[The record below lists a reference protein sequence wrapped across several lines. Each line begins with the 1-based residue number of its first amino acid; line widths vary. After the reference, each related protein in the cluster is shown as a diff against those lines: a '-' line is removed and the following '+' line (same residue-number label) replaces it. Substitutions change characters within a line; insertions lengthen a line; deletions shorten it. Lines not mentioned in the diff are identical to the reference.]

1 MVAEQPAMN
10 PLHPNT
16 GLLPP
21 TLRAL
26 ALGLLVE
33 TVVPMLTKS
42 RDESPAP
49 PDQSDRDAD
58 ARAELWQDLRG
69 KCDEL
74 STLVL
79 RADDPEEAAAYVL
92 DYLPKH
98 FDFIFELLCGQKR
111 GRVPAGVGAV
121 SQVAHRNGKH
131 TAERASEPRPSGSGR
146 RSPAP

>member
-1 MVAEQPAMN
+1 MD
-10 PLHPNT
+10 PLYPNT

-33 TVVPMLTKS
+33 TVVPMLARS
-42 RDESPAP
+42 RGESAVP
-49 PDQSDRDAD
+49 PDEGESSPDGKAQ
-58 ARAELWQDLRG
+58 LWQNLRV

-74 STLVL
+74 ATVVV

-92 DYLPKH
+92 GYLPKH
-98 FDFIFELLCGQKR
+98 LEYLFELLCGQKR
-111 GRVPAGVGAV
+111 VPMLDHVEAG

-131 TAERASEPRPSGSGR
+131 DPNPV
-146 RSPAP
+146 

>member
-1 MVAEQPAMN
+1 MDPMY
-10 PLHPNT
+10 PNT

-33 TVVPMLTKS
+33 TVVPMLARS
-42 RDESPAP
+42 RGESAVPLDQGESG
-49 PDQSDRDAD
+49 PDGK
-58 ARAELWQDLRG
+58 AELWQNLRA

-74 STLVL
+74 AALVL

-92 DYLPKH
+92 GYLPTH
-98 FDFIFELLCGQKR
+98 LEYLFELLCGQKR
-111 GRVPAGVGAV
+111 VPVLDRVKAG

-131 TAERASEPRPSGSGR
+131 LPNPG
-146 RSPAP
+146 